1 MFVYT
6 GVVSKIQTYLKELL
20 NKNSFQSRI
29 FSTGNNRSM
38 AAIVRESVN
47 LFSFTLI
54 RLEVTNL
61 IRSLSD
67 FVSPVL

>member
-1 MFVYT
+1 MFVDT

-20 NKNSFQSRI
+20 NKNSFQSRM
-29 FSTGNNRSM
+29 FSTGNSRSM

-67 FVSPVL
+67 FVSPGL